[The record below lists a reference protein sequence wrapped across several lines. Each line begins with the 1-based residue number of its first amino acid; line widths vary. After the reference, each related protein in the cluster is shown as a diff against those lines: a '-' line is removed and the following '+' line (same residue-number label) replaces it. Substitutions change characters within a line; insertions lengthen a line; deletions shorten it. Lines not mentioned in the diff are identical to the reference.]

1 MISYD
6 EIKCRIRLFLIISD
20 IAFLFICS
28 AYTGSALEQQKTRAF
43 RPWSV
48 LLFKF
53 KCACIQLIVFTLLS
67 NQFIMCTTFNDMTV
81 IQNNDD
87 IAVLDGG

>member
-28 AYTGSALEQQKTRAF
+28 ACKGSTLVQQKTRAF
-43 RPWSV
+43 TLWSV

-53 KCACIQLIVFTLLS
+53 KCTGIQLIVLTLLG
-67 NQFIMCTTFNDMTV
+67 NQLIMCTTFNDMTV
-81 IQNNDD
+81 IQDNDS
-87 IAVLDGG
+87 IAVFDGG